1 LEDQNVQLLR
11 AYFNML
17 VMLVQADGLTTGEIL
32 GILSEATATKMTIG
46 KKSFKTDWYDQ
57 CNKHM
62 KKVVRDTLAHPIVEN
77 HHFHKQESDFLKLR
91 KRGPKAI

>member
-1 LEDQNVQLLR
+1 
-11 AYFNML
+11 ML

-46 KKSFKTDWYDQ
+46 KKS

-62 KKVVRDTLAHPIVEN
+62 KKFVRDTLAHPIVEN
-77 HHFHKQESDFLKLR
+77 HHFHREESDLLKLR